1 MNVFDPSAVH
11 RLEADTDN
19 RPFVRTL
26 VGTYQ
31 RMLAPRVDR
40 LLNALVASDTDEAI
54 DAALSLRVSSI
65 MTGATQLAETATFV
79 IEDLRNDDLPAAR
92 AQALLLPAAASRT
105 REALELYF
113 RSTDANTSD
122 SAITAPAG
130 A

>member
-11 RLEADTDN
+11 RLEADTDS

-40 LLNALVASDTDEAI
+40 LLNALIASDTDEAI

-65 MTGATQLAETATFV
+65 MTGATELAETATFV
-79 IEDLRNDDLPAAR
+79 VQDLRNHDLPAAR
-92 AQALLLPAAASRT
+92 AQALLLPAAASRA
-105 REALELYF
+105 RAALELYF
-113 RSTDANTSD
+113 RGADADASG
-122 SAITAPAG
+122 SVVAPAG